1 MTVEIESRAGADTPT
16 GLPYDGDAV
25 VFASHISNFGA
36 TAAGSSGGGECAF
49 MEMCMAFFVIHQSF
63 GLPADQ
69 NRPQALPSRDRTL
82 WAKVPFRSREGRC
95 VALRMSG
102 GALLVGI
109 AAAPAP
115 RWLPVEKV
123 MSEADAKAWL
133 MSGFS

>member
-1 MTVEIESRAGADTPT
+1 MLGSQPPKGLLYDQVTFVLTP
-16 GLPYDGDAV
+16 
-25 VFASHISNFGA
+25 HISNFGA
-36 TAAGSSGGGECAF
+36 TATGSSGGGERAF
-49 MEMCMAFFVIHQSF
+49 MEMCMHYFIDHESV
-63 GLPADQ
+63 GGTADWS
-69 NRPQALPSRDRTL
+69 RPQTSPPRDRTL

-102 GALLVGI
+102 GTLLVGI

>member
-1 MTVEIESRAGADTPT
+1 MHYFIDHESVGGTADW
-16 GLPYDGDAV
+16 
-25 VFASHISNFGA
+25 S
-36 TAAGSSGGGECAF
+36 
-49 MEMCMAFFVIHQSF
+49 
-63 GLPADQ
+63 
-69 NRPQALPSRDRTL
+69 RPQTSPPRDRTL

-95 VALRMSG
+95 VALRMIG